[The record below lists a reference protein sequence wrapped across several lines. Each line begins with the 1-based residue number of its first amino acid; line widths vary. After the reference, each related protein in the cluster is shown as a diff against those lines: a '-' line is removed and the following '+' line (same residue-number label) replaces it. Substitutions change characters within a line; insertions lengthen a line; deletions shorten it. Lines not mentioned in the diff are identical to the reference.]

1 MSTAWETTT
10 DDVNTVLTAHGIKV
24 SESRLEE
31 LHGELD
37 HNDIEVGVLYFC
49 SMNAQTNSMLSD
61 IEDQLMR
68 AGVIPKAEKKF
79 VVDELDDTDDNDDTD
94 DEPDTDED
102 NDNAED

>member
-10 DDVNTVLTAHGIKV
+10 DDVNTVLSAHGIEV
-24 SESRLEE
+24 TESRLEE

-37 HNDIEVGVLYFC
+37 HNDIEAGVLYFC

-79 VVDELDDTDDNDDTD
+79 VVDELDDTDDDDPDTD
-94 DEPDTDED
+94 DEDDDDDED
-102 NDNAED
+102 